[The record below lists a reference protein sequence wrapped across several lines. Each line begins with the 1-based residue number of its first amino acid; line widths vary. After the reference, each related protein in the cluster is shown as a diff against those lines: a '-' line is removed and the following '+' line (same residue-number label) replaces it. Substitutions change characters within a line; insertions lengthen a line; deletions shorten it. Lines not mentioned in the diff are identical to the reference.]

1 MESKGT
7 FSEKK
12 WSKKWGDYDSD
23 DDDEEKKNYN
33 EEKKEKSE
41 NISPGIKYS
50 IVSYHIITEESA
62 LKG

>member
-23 DDDEEKKNYN
+23 DDDDEKKNYT
-33 EEKKEKSE
+33 EEKKENRD
-41 NISPGIKYS
+41 NISSGIKYS
-50 IVSYHIITEESA
+50 IVSNHIITEESA

>member
-23 DDDEEKKNYN
+23 DDDDEKKNYT
-33 EEKKEKSE
+33 EEKK
-41 NISPGIKYS
+41 
-50 IVSYHIITEESA
+50 
-62 LKG
+62 